1 MTTSVWEIPKK
12 FLNETAK
19 ILSSKRSEVFVLWA
33 APLDL
38 TNNIC
43 RISRCIVPEQD
54 SHSGLE
60 GAYVHIEGTE
70 LSRIVF
76 DNYSKN
82 ERSVIQIH
90 THPSKNVE
98 MSLLD
103 RAWEVVKHVGA
114 LSIIVPS
121 YGKYG
126 LDDFPG
132 VNVYEREED
141 DWRLW
146 TPDEISKR
154 FKII

>member
-1 MTTSVWEIPKK
+1 MTNLVWEIPKNI
-12 FLNETAK
+12 LNETAK
-19 ILSSKRSEVFVLWA
+19 TLASKRSEVFVLWT
-33 APLDL
+33 APLNL
-38 TNNIC
+38 TNNVC
-43 RISRCIVPEQD
+43 KISRHIVPEQD
-54 SHSGLE
+54 SHSGWE

-76 DNYSKN
+76 DNYSRN

-90 THPSKNVE
+90 THPSEDVE

-103 RAWEVVKHVGA
+103 REWEVVKHVGA

-126 LDDFPG
+126 LDEFHG

-146 TPDEISKR
+146 TRDEISKR